1 MKNVILMC
9 VLILIA
15 FAVDAAAQ
23 CPGGR
28 CPSQRAVIS
37 VPITVDVQSIPTVT
51 DKATNTPALD
61 RRHNRRASLKA
72 VATAPFRLFL
82 RRR

>member
-1 MKNVILMC
+1 MKSVILAC
-9 VLILIA
+9 ALILIA
-15 FAVDAAAQ
+15 FAVDASAQ

-28 CPSQRAVIS
+28 CPTQRTIIS
-37 VPITVDVQSIPTVT
+37 VPVTVDAQSVPATAE
-51 DKATNTPALD
+51 KATEIPAIE